1 MQVINDNVLDTDT
14 IGESTKHNGMYVK
27 SKLIELLAYR
37 SEEELDKIVE
47 YLADDL
53 YYYKDENEN
62 FIFLDNNGNEIQ
74 PAYVGRYAGSQAW
87 NKMVDANEKI
97 NQDIHTLTEKITRA
111 TSRKSSNDDW
121 TLDLVFLAICALV
134 GFIVVVY
141 YAGDTLSKLIS
152 STGVW
157 G

>member
-37 SEEELDKIVE
+37 SEEELDKIVG

-87 NKMVDANEKI
+87 NKMVNANEKI

-111 TSRKSSNDDW
+111 TSNRSRDDW

-141 YAGDTLSKLIS
+141 YAAEGIS
-152 STGVW
+152 SLIKYTGV
-157 G
+157 

>member
-53 YYYKDENEN
+53 YYYKDEKEN

-74 PAYVGRYAGSQAW
+74 PAYVGRYTGSQAW

-111 TSRKSSNDDW
+111 TSNRSRDDW

-141 YAGDTLSKLIS
+141 YGAEGIS
-152 STGVW
+152 SLIKYIGV
-157 G
+157 

>member
-111 TSRKSSNDDW
+111 TSSKSRDDW

-141 YAGDTLSKLIS
+141 YSAEGIS
-152 STGVW
+152 SLIKYAGV
-157 G
+157 

>member
-74 PAYVGRYAGSQAW
+74 PAYVGRYAGSKAW

-111 TSRKSSNDDW
+111 TSNRSRDDW

-141 YAGDTLSKLIS
+141 YAAEGIS
-152 STGVW
+152 SLIKYTGV
-157 G
+157 

>member
-1 MQVINDNVLDTDT
+1 MQVINDNVLDKDT
-14 IGESTKHNGMYVK
+14 IGEATRHNGMYVK

-37 SEEELDKIVE
+37 SEEELDRIVE

-62 FIFLDNNGNEIQ
+62 FIFLDQNGNEIQ
-74 PAYVGRYAGSQAW
+74 PAYVGRYTGSQAW

-111 TSRKSSNDDW
+111 TSNRSRDNW

-134 GFIVVVY
+134 GFIVIVWY
-141 YAGDTLSKLIS
+141 GADGLMGLIRNV
-152 STGVW
+152 GV
-157 G
+157 

>member
-1 MQVINDNVLDTDT
+1 MQVINDNVLDKDT
-14 IGESTKHNGMYVK
+14 IGEATKHNGMYVK

-37 SEEELDKIVE
+37 SEEELDRIVE

-62 FIFLDNNGNEIQ
+62 FIFLDQNGNEIQ
-74 PAYVGRYAGSQAW
+74 PAYVGRYTGSQAW
-87 NKMVDANEKI
+87 NKMVDNNEKI
-97 NQDIHTLTEKITRA
+97 NRDIHTLTEKITRA
-111 TSRKSSNDDW
+111 TSKRSSNDDW

>member
-1 MQVINDNVLDTDT
+1 MQVINDNVLDKDT
-14 IGESTKHNGMYVK
+14 IGEATKHNGMYVK

-62 FIFLDNNGNEIQ
+62 FIFLDQDGNEIQ
-74 PAYVGRYAGSQAW
+74 PAYVGRYTGSQAW

-97 NQDIHTLTEKITRA
+97 NQDIHMLTEKITRA
-111 TSRKSSNDDW
+111 TSRSSSRDDW
-121 TLDLVFLAICALV
+121 TLDLIFLAICALV
-134 GFIVVVY
+134 GFIGIVWY
-141 YAGDTLSKLIS
+141 GADAIAYLIRNI
-152 STGVW
+152 GV
-157 G
+157 

>member
-1 MQVINDNVLDTDT
+1 MQVINDNILDTDT

-62 FIFLDNNGNEIQ
+62 FIFLDQSGNEIQ
-74 PAYVGRYAGSQAW
+74 PAYVGRYTGSQAW

-111 TSRKSSNDDW
+111 ASNRSKDDW
-121 TLDLVFLAICALV
+121 TLNLVFLAICTLV

-141 YAGDTLSKLIS
+141 YGAEGIS
-152 STGVW
+152 SLIKYIGV
-157 G
+157 